1 MGTSTTPVAS
11 SLAGIETRYVGITH
25 NLANVSTTGF
35 KRVRTSF
42 SQALREAGAAGGGG
56 VAADTHVDFTQGPLQ
71 GTGRPLD
78 LAITGKGFF
87 VLETPKGPLYTRN
100 GTFTTN
106 AEGNL
111 VDTQGRLVAGEGGP
125 IVVPTTVSPSQVA
138 VGADGTVLAAGQAIG
153 KLRVVEFADRA
164 ALRPEGASGFR
175 APAGVQ
181 PRAAGKFAVTQGHLE
196 GSNVN
201 VAEEL
206 VGLITA
212 TRLYESNLK
221 GVGATDERLKNLL
234 QVAMA

>member
-1 MGTSTTPVAS
+1 MGANTAAAS
-11 SLAGIETRYVGITH
+11 SIAGIEQRYAGITH
-25 NLANVSTTGF
+25 NLANANTTGF

-42 SQALREAGAAGGGG
+42 SQALQQAGAAGTGA
-56 VAADTHVDFTQGPLQ
+56 VAAGTQVDFTQGPLA

-78 LAITGKGFF
+78 LAMTGKGFF
-87 VLETPKGPLYTRN
+87 VLETPNGPLYTRN

-111 VDTQGRLVAGEGGP
+111 VDTQGRLVAGEAGP
-125 IVVPTTVSPSQVA
+125 IVVPRSVSPSQVTVA
-138 VGADGTVLAAGQAIG
+138 PDGTVQAGGQTIG
-153 KLRVVEFADRA
+153 KLRVVDFADRA

-175 APAGVQ
+175 APANVQ
-181 PRAAGKFAVTQGHLE
+181 PQPAEKYAVTQGHLE

-201 VAEEL
+201 VTEEL

-212 TRLYESNLK
+212 SRLYEANLK
-221 GVGATDERLKNLL
+221 GVSATDERLRNLL